1 MNRKAYIFIVL
12 LIALLSILAGCKKT
26 VEEKIGEK
34 ITEKVLESSSGADV
48 DIDDEITTIKTDQG
62 TTQMGTN
69 IKWPKDKMGNLKEL
83 KTNITMLSEDTDNE
97 ITYIMFDSLK
107 KEDAEKYI
115 ESLKNLGYKS
125 VYEVTS
131 ADTTVYIGNN
141 EKGFEVNFSYYDG
154 GTGSLSLAK
163 SEITDVDSFS
173 VDWSSNNLFTGDP
186 EPVEEIDMTDDVA
199 WPKDFFAALPEI
211 EGKITGL
218 NSNGDSEKDIYLEYV
233 EKDTAIEYINKIK
246 EAGFVKEASDSTSSD
261 YLEYEAYNSNEDY
274 IIFVWHSDNTV
285 SMSLIKMQ

>member
-1 MNRKAYIFIVL
+1 MNRKAYVFIVL

-69 IKWPKDKMGNLKEL
+69 IKWPKDKMGDLKEL

-131 ADTTVYIGNN
+131 ADATVYIGNN

-173 VDWSSNNLFTGDP
+173 VDGSSNNLFTGDP

-261 YLEYEAYNSNEDY
+261 YLEYQAYNSNEDY